1 MPVINGVYLKDFAA
15 LPGAV
20 DDANIIPIAISGNQ
34 VAYRTTVAGIITDAR
49 ITSKLLTGLIVTGGS
64 VVATDTIL
72 EAFGKVQNQIN
83 NRVNSGGSSVNY
95 YLNGSVPASV
105 GTYYQMDN
113 TPVIGT
119 GTDFT
124 LTGNGLIAQFL
135 TDANNPNRLLI
146 PAGAWNFE
154 MYFQVSSAGGSAKF
168 YVELLK
174 YNGSTFTSIAS
185 SSAVPEEIT
194 NGTTID
200 LYVTSIAVPETAL
213 LITDRLAIRV
223 YIVDNSGGRTVTLH
237 TEDNTLCQIVTSFAG
252 GISALNGL
260 TANTQ
265 YFAVGST
272 GTDFNIVSTTDTHT
286 FNIPSA
292 SASNRGLITTGT
304 QTIAG
309 SKTFTSTINANAVN
323 TAIIQSNNNTT
334 GIAYIDLLNT
344 SASARYG
351 IENSTGGGIFTGST
365 AYATVLGTGNATN
378 LEFFTAN
385 ILRATITSAGIFN
398 IAGQLQLGSTITNGT
413 YTYTLPSATGTLAL
427 TSALS
432 GYLPLS
438 GGTLTGVLYGTSAEF
453 SAGIFSQTAFFG
465 TRSKSQSLFV
475 GFGSGNSGMSG
486 VSNTFIGDLAG
497 NLATTGSSNTLIGRV
512 AGTAQTTAS
521 GNTLIGQASG
531 VSLTT
536 GGNNT
541 FLGSD
546 AGSGITTGTGNT
558 ILGLSGVIASSSLTN
573 NIILA
578 SGAGIKAQYD
588 DTNWNFAGGAVF
600 TGALS
605 GTSATFSDNITC
617 GNATNSENLVVING
631 STYSGLKLQ
640 RNSVNKW
647 AVFNNNA
654 GTDFFDVYN
663 YGTSSSALKIN
674 PTTNQ
679 VTFIGDVTI
688 TGALSK
694 GSGSFRINHPL
705 ESLSETHQLVH
716 SFVEAPKADLIYRG
730 KITLVN
736 GKGQANIDEIATMTD
751 GTFDVLCRDIQCFT
765 TNESGW
771 DLVKGKVIGSIIY
784 IESQNE
790 NSLDEI
796 SWMVIAER
804 KDKHMMETNWTDE
817 NGRVIVEPLKQIE
830 ENILTN

>member
-15 LPGAV
+15 LPGSV

-174 YNGSTFTSIAS
+174 YNGSIFTSIAS

-237 TEDNTLCQIVTSFAG
+237 TEDNTLCQIVTTFAG

-292 SASNRGLITTGT
+292 SAINRGLITTGT

-309 SKTFTSTINANAVN
+309 SKTFNSRIVVSTADPIFL
-323 TAIIQSNNNTT
+323 QSNLAASTNPT
-334 GIAYIDLLNT
+334 GMEISNT
-344 SASARYG
+344 SGATRFGTEG
-351 IENSTGGGIFTGST
+351 ITGGSFFTGAT
-365 AYATVLGTGNATN
+365 PYATVIGSSNNYPFDLYSNQLKRISIAASGEVT
-378 LEFFTAN
+378 
-385 ILRATITSAGIFN
+385 IFN
-398 IAGQLQLGSTITNGT
+398 QLQLNSTITNGT

-438 GGTLTGVLYGTSAEF
+438 GGTLTGALTGTSATF
-453 SAGIFSQTAFFG
+453 SSKVAWG
-465 TRSKSQSLFV
+465 T
-475 GFGSGNSGMSG
+475 GTYTSG
-486 VSNTFIGDLAG
+486 VSSLYNTVDDGTIFVGK
-497 NLATTGSSNTLIGRV
+497 TGSSTDFNFTNG
-512 AGTAQTTAS
+512 AGATVFS
-521 GNTLIGQASG
+521 NP
-531 VSLTT
+531 
-536 GGNNT
+536 
-541 FLGSD
+541 
-546 AGSGITTGTGNT
+546 TGTT
-558 ILGLSGVIASSSLTN
+558 TLV
-573 NIILA
+573 LA
-578 SGAGIKAQYD
+578 
-588 DTNWNFAGGAVF
+588 
-600 TGALS
+600 GALS
-605 GTSATFSDNITC
+605 GTSATYTGNGAFGTTSGNLEVGYGTTQGVYKLDVNGTVRASGAVTFS
-617 GNATNSENLVVING
+617 NL
-631 STYSGLKLQ
+631 
-640 RNSVNKW
+640 
-647 AVFNNNA
+647 A
-654 GTDFFDVYN
+654 GT
-663 YGTSSSALKIN
+663 GTRMVQASS
-674 PTTNQ
+674 
-679 VTFIGDVTI
+679 
-688 TGALSK
+688 TGALSA
-694 GSGSFRINHPL
+694 SNT
-705 ESLSETHQLVH
+705 LS
-716 SFVEAPKADLIYRG
+716 ADLDLSTYTIKSGAVFTGITDVGGNFTVSSTMYTVRVSTAGGASTATLPDAATNTGRILIIG
-730 KITLVN
+730 KYAGGSNVT
-736 GKGQANIDEIATMTD
+736 
-751 GTFDVLCRDIQCFT
+751 IQCAGSDTFAGGATSKTIT
-765 TNESGW
+765 TIGEFYTLQSNGQW
-771 DLVKGKVIGSIIY
+771 VILNQY
-784 IESQNE
+784 I
-790 NSLDEI
+790 
-796 SWMVIAER
+796 
-804 KDKHMMETNWTDE
+804 
-817 NGRVIVEPLKQIE
+817 P
-830 ENILTN
+830 